1 MFFLTPI
8 IAGIMIVGTLGAG
21 GFVEEQARD
30 VVAKYNLFAVA
41 HLLEIN
47 YVETR
52 QYPASLEILEAGGE
66 VKNLK
71 LKNYTYKITRDGQ
84 KFVLGDGKYCYK
96 SDLGVVES
104 AAAGCGF

>member
-21 GFVEEQARD
+21 GVVEEQARD
-30 VVAKYNLFAVA
+30 VISKYNLSVVI

-47 YVETR
+47 YAETR
-52 QYPASLEILEAGGE
+52 QYPASLEILKAGGE
-66 VKNLK
+66 VKNLE
-71 LKNYTYKITRDGQ
+71 LKNYTYKITGDRQ
-84 KFVLGDGKYCYK
+84 KFVIGDGKYCYK

-104 AAAGCGF
+104 VAAGCSL